1 MDQVRVSL
9 YLPVGGDF
17 RILCTVVPPSYSM
30 LKGFRMVS
38 QVTGNMGVLSAG
50 LEFGEISQK
59 TREVEDNFFLLDQR
73 ICDKTRIKMIRTLY
87 SFTFEPFFFFNEL
100 GKRKFF

>member
-59 TREVEDNFFLLDQR
+59 TREVEDNFFFIGPESLRQDQNQN
-73 ICDKTRIKMIRTLY
+73 DKNTVQFHI
-87 SFTFEPFFFFNEL
+87 
-100 GKRKFF
+100 